1 MYIFYNRPN
10 AQSLFALGSVNGVNG
25 TIILPDNWTTPD
37 GVSFVAS
44 TTQGLSWGGSSYYN
58 SNDNNFSHNTYTAEQ
73 WQTMEQAGAVFLP
86 ASGIRS
92 GTDVRNV
99 GDSGNSW
106 SSTEVYDNAVHNVYF
121 NSYYFNPQ
129 NFNDRYDRIYGQ
141 SVRLVKDV
149 EDEPVEPEQPGAGEE
164 PEEPSNPEEA
174 YTHISKNLTAIKEAG
189 DLYMV
194 GDAEDKSWTLEVLIE
209 DYTDYGT
216 YDDIIGIYTDAT
228 GEHDVI
234 GSGTYSY
241 DEELKSNKFVGTLQ
255 TENSTLV
262 LNVLMYYL
270 DDRVAT
276 PINIAGATFE
286 YSGDSPLYI
295 NGVWNDGEN
304 SHTLMFECLE
314 GLLIDKT
321 YIEVQMLLDGGPMQG
336 GSFAQSK
343 DAIIT
348 KDGDILTLK
357 GQFER
362 YTDGTLFDVT
372 VTNKSV
378 ESGFE
383 DVVVNSNTT
392 KTIKNIR

>member
-1 MYIFYNRPN
+1 MKKTFTILAAFVMTMALH
-10 AQSLFALGSVNGVNG
+10 AQTTTLDLVSKSLQ
-25 TIILPDNWTTPD
+25 TI
-37 GVSFVAS
+37 
-44 TTQGLSWGGSSYYN
+44 
-58 SNDNNFSHNTYTAEQ
+58 E
-73 WQTMEQAGAVFLP
+73 
-86 ASGIRS
+86 
-92 GTDVRNV
+92 
-99 GDSGNSW
+99 
-106 SSTEVYDNAVHNVYF
+106 
-121 NSYYFNPQ
+121 
-129 NFNDRYDRIYGQ
+129 
-141 SVRLVKDV
+141 
-149 EDEPVEPEQPGAGEE
+149 
-164 PEEPSNPEEA
+164 
-174 YTHISKNLTAIKEAG
+174 EAG

-228 GEHDVI
+228 GEHNVI

-276 PINIAGATFE
+276 PINITGATFE

-295 NGVWNDGEN
+295 NGTWNDGETV
-304 SHTLMFECLE
+304 HTIMFECME

-357 GQFER
+357 GQFED
-362 YTDGTLFDVT
+362 YYNNVLYDVT

-378 ESGFE
+378 ESGVE
-383 DVVVNSNTT
+383 NTIIT
-392 KTIKNIR
+392 VKAVKTITNGQLLIRKNGIDYNATGAIVK